1 MHSDVYRELGAATQ
15 QLRNIT
21 MSTHLSL
28 TLVAL
33 TLSIGATAITTTLPA
48 QAGDGYV
55 SIEQRGW
62 ANGAAGS
69 QRGHRNRLT
78 VYQDGDRNSAHSRQ
92 YGSTI
97 ARSLARAAT
106 RTPLPPIRTGAA
118 ISPALLSSAQDT
130 LSSPPRM
137 ATATPSA

>member
-1 MHSDVYRELGAATQ
+1 
-15 QLRNIT
+15 
-21 MSTHLSL
+21 MSTRLSL

-48 QAGDGYV
+48 QAGDSYV

-78 VYQDGDRNSAHSRQ
+78 VYQDGSRNSTHSRQ
-92 YGSTI
+92 YGSHTLPPSGHTR
-97 ARSLARAAT
+97 RSLILIDA
-106 RTPLPPIRTGAA
+106 PF
-118 ISPALLSSAQDT
+118 SPRLSV
-130 LSSPPRM
+130 RR
-137 ATATPSA
+137 